1 MLHQDKLYIY
11 LVEGQVRVKVYR
23 VFIKYCVSSKNSR
36 KFATSPALGNQLPA
50 NRSDYIHSY
59 CIESFKGFLQRCR
72 RGRGCSELCKNTIF
86 PEHPVYA
93 CTCLPNKESTRM
105 FDLPGLCRRLNTRD
119 FKWYFKS
126 IKERDSFILT
136 HQTFILSPK
145 PLFF

>member
-1 MLHQDKLYIY
+1 MCI
-11 LVEGQVRVKVYR
+11 YR
-23 VFIKYCVSSKNSR
+23 VFIKYCVFFQEFSKVCHLSLASTRLLLVVQKNYQPIRVTVHSR
-36 KFATSPALGNQLPA
+36 
-50 NRSDYIHSY
+50 
-59 CIESFKGFLQRCR
+59 CVESFKGFLQRCR

-136 HQTFILSPK
+136 HHTFILSPK